1 MFFLFSFYMIKIT
14 TGMEENNHTLTYY
27 RRGDNRFHTRYC
39 TLSNSARGYCTSA
52 NSDNS
57 HPKDRLTEIDFART
71 ANEKK
76 TLARF
81 LANEELVNEFLLERK
96 QEEAPQL
103 DLLKDLS
110 TDEATQQSAMAMLE
124 FIRRRENKNRTEPV
138 ASKKEALRK
147 AVASKKEALRKA
159 EAAKKEA
166 AEALR
171 KAEAAK
177 KEAAKKEAAEALRK
191 AEAAKKEAAKKEAA
205 KKEAAEALRKA
216 EAAKKEAA
224 KKEAAKK
231 EAEKKKNSP
240 SLMNINSLDQQL
252 NSIHEKLFIL
262 AEDMHTVSHY
272 ITELRNL
279 QLSTPESEDSLQ
291 IDPKPEFLKK
301 RSKIYANYLKQ
312 MNMNFRDLIAV
323 AAIQEP
329 SKLIETLDESNFITL
344 QRQAL
349 SDFET
354 ELKMVPLEIN

>member
-14 TGMEENNHTLTYY
+14 TGMEENNHMLTYY

-39 TLSNSARGYCTSA
+39 TLSNSARRYCTSA

-147 AVASKKEALRKA
+147 AVAERKEALRKAVAERKAEEAERKA
-159 EAAKKEA
+159 EAAKK
-166 AEALR
+166 EALR

-177 KEAAKKEAAEALRK
+177 KEAAKKEALRK
-191 AEAAKKEAAKKEAA
+191 A
-205 KKEAAEALRKA
+205 
-216 EAAKKEAA
+216 EAA

-262 AEDMHTVSHY
+262 AEDMHTVSYY

>member
-1 MFFLFSFYMIKIT
+1 
-14 TGMEENNHTLTYY
+14 MEENNHMLTYY

-39 TLSNSARGYCTSA
+39 TLSNSARRYCTSA

-147 AVASKKEALRKA
+147 AVAERKEALRKAVAERKAEEAERKA
-159 EAAKKEA
+159 EAAKK
-166 AEALR
+166 
-171 KAEAAK
+171 
-177 KEAAKKEAAEALRK
+177 EALRK

-205 KKEAAEALRKA
+205 KKEALRKAEAAKKEALRKA

-224 KKEAAKK
+224 KKEALRKAEAAKK

-262 AEDMHTVSHY
+262 AEDMHTVSYY

>member
-1 MFFLFSFYMIKIT
+1 MSCFLWVYFYGISLMFFLFSFYMIKIT
-14 TGMEENNHTLTYY
+14 TGMEAKITTLPYY
-27 RRGDNRFHTRYC
+27 RRGDNQFHTRYC

-147 AVASKKEALRKA
+147 AVAERKEALRKAVAERKAEEAERKA
-159 EAAKKEA
+159 EAAKK
-166 AEALR
+166 EALR

-177 KEAAKKEAAEALRK
+177 KEAAKKEALRK
-191 AEAAKKEAAKKEAA
+191 AEAAKKEA
-205 KKEAAEALRKA
+205 
-216 EAAKKEAA
+216 
-224 KKEAAKK
+224 
-231 EAEKKKNSP
+231 
-240 SLMNINSLDQQL
+240 
-252 NSIHEKLFIL
+252 
-262 AEDMHTVSHY
+262 
-272 ITELRNL
+272 
-279 QLSTPESEDSLQ
+279 
-291 IDPKPEFLKK
+291 
-301 RSKIYANYLKQ
+301 
-312 MNMNFRDLIAV
+312 
-323 AAIQEP
+323 
-329 SKLIETLDESNFITL
+329 
-344 QRQAL
+344 
-349 SDFET
+349 
-354 ELKMVPLEIN
+354 